1 MLVSDTLRRWLPA
14 LGTAVP
20 LIILPIAVLSLPLA
34 AAEEMRLSAAETAS
48 WILALYGIPGFL
60 SLVLTIRYRQPL
72 LLTGNFFVLI
82 FIVSLGSRISYP
94 ELVGASILS
103 GVSVVLL
110 GALGLTGRLADWIP
124 APIVHGLLAGAV
136 MSFVSGIFTHLGDAP
151 VLIGGTVLAYF
162 LSLRILGN
170 RLPAILP
177 ALVAG
182 LAIGALTGQ
191 LGAVS
196 ARLSLP
202 VAVVTVPDFSVQA
215 IATATPVLIIIITLQ
230 SNLPSMVFLQNEGYR
245 PPERLINNVSGVGTL
260 LGSLLGPTAVSLSL
274 PVTALVAGP
283 DAGEHLYRQR
293 AVYLSSGAVVLVA
306 LLAGIA
312 ADIPEIV
319 PLSLLLTL
327 AGLAAVGVLANA
339 LLEITRGPL
348 LLGPLFAFAIA
359 LSEISL
365 FGFGPFFWALVI
377 GSSVSFLLEGDK
389 LQELRSPMSVAE
401 ERSKSQERST
411 K

>member
-48 WILALYGIPGFL
+48 WILALYGIPGLL

-72 LLTGNFFVLI
+72 LMTGNFFVLI
-82 FIVSLGSRISYP
+82 FIVSLSSRLSYP
-94 ELVGASILS
+94 ELVSASILA

-124 APIVHGLLAGAV
+124 APIVFGLLAGAV
-136 MSFVSGIFTHLGDAP
+136 MSFVSGIFTYLGDAP

-170 RLPAILP
+170 LLPAILP

-202 VAVVTVPDFSVQA
+202 VAVVTLPDFSVQA

-293 AVYLSSGAVVLVA
+293 AVYLASGAVVLVA

-319 PLSLLLTL
+319 PLPLLLTL
-327 AGLAAVGVLANA
+327 AGLAAVGVLASA
-339 LLEITRGPL
+339 LVEITRGPL

-377 GSSVSFLLEGDK
+377 GSSISFLLEGDK
-389 LQELRSPMSVAE
+389 LQDLRSAPTHDPAQRPDE
-401 ERSKSQERST
+401 
-411 K
+411 